1 MKTTTLGLVGAT
13 VSALTALITSTARVD
28 ATTLNQLNDV
38 MQTRGYAD
46 LLEPVPNAVAMLTA
60 DDLTK
65 SDDRANDEAA

>member
-46 LLEPVPNAVAMLTA
+46 LLEPVQTP
-60 DDLTK
+60 
-65 SDDRANDEAA
+65 